1 MRTVL
6 SLTISFLFL
15 SSSLSLADSTSAV
28 ILDEKVVV
36 DNQTVASG
44 AGSGFGPQAPRD
56 LRRADGSNPVV
67 FATAPDRS
75 VMNLCNIHF
84 HAGAEHQGG
93 EFTSHAEH
101 GHEHGSGFRY
111 DGTLSEAELAP
122 VDYPVGNAEHG
133 SLKPGDTIE
142 IHYVHSTAQVKP
154 GPTLASCFD
163 DAVRNPQ
170 LRVEGFVFVLV
181 NNDTAEDMRFLNTVD
196 VVNGYHQAVNMPQ
209 DLGVPILYAGSTT
222 GPSYNEV
229 ASPYQVTWNVY
240 PQVLRVSVASVAAWL
255 DSNEFDEDH
264 AHGVRNLVLD
274 PAHLSA
280 ID

>member
-1 MRTVL
+1 LRTL
-6 SLTISFLFL
+6 SSLTVSFLFL
-15 SSSLSLADSTSAV
+15 TSSLGLADSTSSIIV
-28 ILDEKVVV
+28 GEKGVG
-36 DNQTVASG
+36 DQQTVASG
-44 AGSGFGPQAPRD
+44 AGSGYGPQAPRD
-56 LRRADGSNPVV
+56 LRLADGANPVV

-101 GHEHGSGFRY
+101 GHERGGGFRY

-122 VDYPVGNAEHG
+122 VDYPVGKAEHG
-133 SLKPGDTIE
+133 SLKPSDTIE

-170 LRVEGFVFVLV
+170 LRVEGFVFVIV
-181 NNDTAEDMRFLNTVD
+181 NNDTAADMRVLNTLD

-209 DLGVPILYAGSTT
+209 NLGTPVSYAGSTT

-229 ASPYQVTWNVY
+229 ASPFQVTWNVY
-240 PQVLRVSVASVAAWL
+240 PHVLRIRPVEARFQAFSGCQFQGMSSSMRL
-255 DSNEFDEDH
+255 I
-264 AHGVRNLVLD
+264 L
-274 PAHLSA
+274 
-280 ID
+280 